1 MTTHRLTRDEEL
13 IAGGFVALLDY
24 LSRLMQGLDEGRW
37 DYARARTDEL
47 RRAAD
52 RLVDRLSAG
61 PCAGRATWPPLRR
74 LDVDPDRLRAAITDL
89 AGYYAAGRALYP
101 TAGTGIESD
110 VERAGT

>member
-1 MTTHRLTRDEEL
+1 MTAHRLTRDEEL

-24 LSRLMQGLDEGRW
+24 LSRVMQGLDDGHW
-37 DYARARTDEL
+37 HYAREKTDEL

-52 RLVDRLSAG
+52 RLVDRLSAE
-61 PCAGRATWPPLRR
+61 PCAGRTTWPPLRR
-74 LDVDPDRLRAAITDL
+74 LDVDPARLRAAITDL

-101 TAGTGIESD
+101 TARTGAGFD

>member
-1 MTTHRLTRDEEL
+1 MGNHRPGRDEQL

-24 LSRLMQGLDEGRW
+24 LSRVMQGLDEGRW
-37 DYARARTDEL
+37 DYARAETDEL

-52 RLVDRLSAG
+52 RFIDRLSAE
-61 PCAGRATWPPLRR
+61 PCRGRATWPPLRR

-101 TAGTGIESD
+101 AARTGAAFDVEGAGT
-110 VERAGT
+110 